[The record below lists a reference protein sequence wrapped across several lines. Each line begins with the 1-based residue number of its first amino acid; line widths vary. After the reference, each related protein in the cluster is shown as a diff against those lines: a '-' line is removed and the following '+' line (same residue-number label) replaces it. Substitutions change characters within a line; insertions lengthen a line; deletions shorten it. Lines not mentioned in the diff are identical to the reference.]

1 MNENLKSAIFV
12 LAAVAV
18 LLVAWVAR
26 PSVSKVDEW
35 AEQRGKPIDPDFTD
49 PLAATSLDV
58 IEYDEATGEAKPF
71 SVHWTNGRWT
81 IPSHNDYPADA
92 KEHMV
97 DAASSVL
104 RLTILDVVSREK
116 KDHELYGVVDP
127 GENLSAGAKGV
138 GMRVTMADK
147 SGNKLLAL
155 IIGKP
160 AAEKKDKDF
169 SAEAK
174 EGEKKDLRYV
184 RKVGEDPVY
193 LVSVNPDKLTI
204 KFGDWIEKDLLKLQS
219 WDVKTV
225 ELLDYSFDPRRMHLD
240 QRARIVLENNDSGDP
255 KWKFLEDVA
264 IQGDKALPQKL
275 AADEEPNAKKLDDLK
290 SALSELKIVDVAKKP
305 AVLSGGL
312 RTKGKLQ
319 LDQAAAD
326 SLASRGF
333 YLVPM
338 EDKGYDLISTEGEI
352 HVGMKDGVQYV
363 LRFGKIASA
372 GTPKKDAKKDS
383 AKKDEKKDDKSETA
397 GLNRY
402 LFVMSSFDPA
412 AIEKPKL
419 ESLPPE
425 PKPEAKPGAKTADA
439 KPGTKP
445 GEKKEEAKKDDKA
458 AQAKVERERIE
469 KENKSKQEDYDKKI
483 ADGKKKVEDL
493 NARFAD
499 WYYVI
504 DDSVYQKI
512 HLGRKDVIQ
521 KKEKKEEA
529 KKDDGHDH
537 GAEKPKADSPAE
549 FKDLM
554 QGIPAAKP
562 AAAKA
567 DAAKPGAPKSN
578 TAKAENSGTKMPAAV
593 KPAATKPSSP
603 TEKKPDTAKPAE
615 KKPVTPAPTK

>member
-35 AEQRGKPIDPDFTD
+35 AEQRGKLLYPEFTD

-97 DAASSVL
+97 DAATSVL
-104 RLTILDVVSREK
+104 RLTAMDVVSREK

-155 IIGKP
+155 VIGKP

-169 SAEAK
+169 SADAR

-184 RKVGEDPVY
+184 RKVGEDAVY

-264 IQGDKALPQKL
+264 IQGDKAVPQKL

-290 SALSELKIVDVAKKP
+290 SALSDLKIVDVAKKP

-312 RTKGKLQ
+312 RTKGNLQ

-326 SLASRGF
+326 SLAARGF

-383 AKKDEKKDDKSETA
+383 AKKDKKKDEKSETA

-412 AIEKPKL
+412 VIEKPKF
-419 ESLPPE
+419 EPLPPE
-425 PKPEAKPGAKTADA
+425 PKPEAKTAEA

-458 AQAKVERERIE
+458 AQAKAERERIE
-469 KENKSKQEDYDKKI
+469 KENKSKQEEYDKKI

-554 QGIPAAKP
+554 QGIPP
-562 AAAKA
+562 A
-567 DAAKPGAPKSN
+567 
-578 TAKAENSGTKMPAAV
+578 
-593 KPAATKPSSP
+593 
-603 TEKKPDTAKPAE
+603 KPDTAKPETPKPAAA
-615 KKPVTPAPTK
+615 KPDVPKPDTTKVKTSGTKPPAAATPAATKPVPPAPAK